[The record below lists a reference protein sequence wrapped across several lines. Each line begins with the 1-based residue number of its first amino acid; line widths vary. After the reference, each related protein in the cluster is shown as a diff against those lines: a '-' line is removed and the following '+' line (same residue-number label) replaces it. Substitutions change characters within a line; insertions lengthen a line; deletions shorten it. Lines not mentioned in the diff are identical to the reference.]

1 MIKGIKSLPNG
12 DFCAYCN
19 AKINMDLYDFCPK
32 CGNPLS
38 DNAIKL
44 REKQDERIKFGVLDD
59 LSSGISDPN
68 VLKVISEYLKK

>member
-59 LSSGISDPN
+59 LSQGISDPN

>member
-68 VLKVISEYLKK
+68 VLKAISDYLKK

>member
-19 AKINMDLYDFCPK
+19 AKINLDLYDFCPK

-59 LSSGISDPN
+59 LSQGISDPN

>member
-19 AKINMDLYDFCPK
+19 AKINLDLYDFCPK

-68 VLKVISEYLKK
+68 VLKAISDYLKK